1 MTIHNVL
8 LGQFDALVRS
18 YKVMVANLKRQ
29 AEQQVIQGLSHFL
42 LQRFTQIFSDQVLFM
57 NNTTKYVG
65 R

>member
-42 LQRFTQIFSDQVLFM
+42 LHRFTQIFSDQVLFM